1 MKFIKI
7 IKSGKP
13 TKEEMLLSLHQ
24 LSEKA
29 LAYHQDMQS
38 AENKPI
44 NEDSITK
51 ILEHIDQ
58 IGNLIYELK

>member
-1 MKFIKI
+1 MKFIKVL
-7 IKSGKP
+7 KAGKP

-24 LSEKA
+24 LSEKI

-38 AENKPI
+38 AKNKPE
-44 NEDSITK
+44 NEDSVTK

-58 IGNLIYELK
+58 IGNLIYKLK

>member
-7 IKSGKP
+7 IKAGKP

-24 LSEKA
+24 LSEKV

-38 AENKPI
+38 AENKPM
-44 NEDSITK
+44 NEDSVTK

-58 IGNLIYELK
+58 IGNLIYKLK

>member
-7 IKSGKP
+7 VKAGKP

-24 LSEKA
+24 LSEKV

-44 NEDSITK
+44 NEDSVTK
-51 ILEHIDQ
+51 ILEYIDQ
-58 IGNLIYELK
+58 IGNLIYQLK